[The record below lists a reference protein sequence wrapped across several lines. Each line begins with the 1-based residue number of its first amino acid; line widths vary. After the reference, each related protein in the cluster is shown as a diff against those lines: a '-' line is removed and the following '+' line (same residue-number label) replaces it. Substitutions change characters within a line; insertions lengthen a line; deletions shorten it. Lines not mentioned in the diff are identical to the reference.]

1 MYIIQEQRVIA
12 PLRNAYPVV
21 GPVHGGEIAYE
32 QQALLLVVC
41 VSDKAE
47 DATVAVVGIDPLEA
61 IPVVVRLL
69 QGRILF
75 VNVEQIPHI
84 LLQIAVQ
91 ILLRQIPVQADLLI
105 PLVELSE
112 ILPHEQELFARMAHH
127 EGVAHF

>member
-1 MYIIQEQRVIA
+1 MHIVQEQRVIA

-21 GPVHGGEIAYE
+21 GTVHGGEIAYE

-61 IPVVVRLL
+61 IPVVVRLI

-112 ILPHEQELFARMAHH
+112 ILPMNRSFLPGWPIMK
-127 EGVAHF
+127 V